1 MVFYFFYFFLSLAIY
16 FIVHFLKFFSNKIYL
31 NLKFQRKTLNQVIK
45 KIYSDDARQKK
56 ILLFHA
62 ASAGE
67 FEQIKPIL
75 KNIDRSKY
83 YIIQSFTSSTI
94 YSEEYENKLFDI
106 SCYHPYD
113 FIWKSYVFFKSIR
126 PASYIVSRHDIWP
139 MHILMAR
146 LFKVNILY
154 INANIHKN
162 SIWILPIIKTFSKAI
177 FQKINLCV
185 VPSETIKNNLSL
197 IMAEDKIVILPDT
210 RFSQVYDR
218 YIMNKKTN
226 YFFKNINDSNN
237 IIFGSYDSQDEKIIY
252 NTLLKMYPEGEKSLI
267 KNNHRIILVPH
278 EIDLKLINNLI
289 ERLKRNNFSI
299 QLYSTL
305 KNKVIK
311 DNIIIVDCVGILAD
325 LYKYAS
331 LAYIGGG
338 FTRGVHSVL
347 EPGVHG
353 CAVFYGPN
361 IEMLDELKEINKLD
375 LGMMVYNDKDLL
387 KVLKIS
393 LEKIKKQGIAL
404 KAFIRNKRNAANKM
418 LTIIEQNA

>member
-1 MVFYFFYFFLSLAIY
+1 MVFYFFYFFLSLVIY
-16 FIVHFLKFFSNKIYL
+16 FILHFLKFFSSKIYL

-75 KNIDRSKY
+75 KNINRSKY

-126 PASYIVSRHDIWP
+126 PDSYIVSRHDIWP

-177 FQKINLCV
+177 FQKIDLCV

-237 IIFGSYDSQDEKIIY
+237 IIFGSYDSKDEKIIY
-252 NTLLKMYPEGEKSLI
+252 NTLLKMYPDGKKSLI

-387 KVLKIS
+387 KGLKIS

-418 LTIIEQNA
+418 LAIIEQNT

>member
-1 MVFYFFYFFLSLAIY
+1 MVFYFFYFFLSLVIY
-16 FIVHFLKFFSNKIYL
+16 FILHFLKFFSSKIYL

-75 KNIDRSKY
+75 KNINRSKY

-126 PASYIVSRHDIWP
+126 PDSYIVSRHDIWP

-177 FQKINLCV
+177 FQKIDLCV

-237 IIFGSYDSQDEKIIY
+237 IIFGSYDSKDEKIIY
-252 NTLLKMYPEGEKSLI
+252 NTLLKMYPDGKKSLI

-387 KVLKIS
+387 KGLKIS

-404 KAFIRNKRNAANKM
+404 KAFIRNKRNAVNKM
-418 LTIIEQNA
+418 LTIIEQNT

>member
-1 MVFYFFYFFLSLAIY
+1 MIFYFFYFLFSLAIY
-16 FIVHFLKFFSNKIYL
+16 FILHFLKFFSNKIYL
-31 NLKFQRKTLNQVIK
+31 NLKFQKKTLIQVIK
-45 KIYSDDARQKK
+45 KIHLDDAHQKK

-75 KNIDRSKY
+75 KKIDRSKY
-83 YIIQSFTSSTI
+83 YIIQSFTSSTV
-94 YSEEYENKLFDI
+94 YNVEYENKLFDI

-126 PASYIVSRHDIWP
+126 PVAYIVSRHDIWP
-139 MHILMAR
+139 MHILIAK

-162 SIWILPIIKTFSKAI
+162 SIWIKPIIKTFSKNI
-177 FQKINLCV
+177 FKKIDLCI
-185 VPSETIKNNLSL
+185 VPSETIKNNLSS
-197 IMAEDKIVILPDT
+197 IMEEDKIIILPDT

-218 YIMNKKTN
+218 YIMNKKTD

-237 IIFGSYDSQDEKIIY
+237 IIFGSYDSKDEKIIY

-278 EIDLKLINNLI
+278 EINLKLINDLI
-289 ERLKRNNFSI
+289 KRLQRNNFSI
-299 QLYSTL
+299 QLYSRL
-305 KNKVIK
+305 KNKAIK
-311 DNIIIVDCVGILAD
+311 TNIIIVDCIGILAD

-353 CAVFYGPN
+353 CAVVYGPN

-375 LGMMVYNDKDLL
+375 LGMMVYDDKDLL
-387 KVLKIS
+387 MVLKIS
-393 LEKIKKQGIAL
+393 LEKIKKQGLEL
-404 KAFIRNKRNAANKM
+404 KGFISNKRNASNTM
-418 LTIIEQNA
+418 LTIIEKNI